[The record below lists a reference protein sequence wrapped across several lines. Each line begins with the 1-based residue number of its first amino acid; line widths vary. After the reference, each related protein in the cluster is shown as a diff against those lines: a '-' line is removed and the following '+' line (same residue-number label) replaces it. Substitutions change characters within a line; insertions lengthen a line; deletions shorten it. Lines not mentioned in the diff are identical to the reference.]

1 MIYLL
6 PIYLQVSD
14 ANLVNLMNLL
24 SRAKANPYLCELML
38 EYTPL
43 HTPWVYS
50 SHHHNW
56 ARIFLDVV
64 KKVVRAS

>member
-1 MIYLL
+1 
-6 PIYLQVSD
+6 
-14 ANLVNLMNLL
+14 MNLL
-24 SRAKANPYLCELML
+24 SRAKANPYLFELML

-43 HTPWVYS
+43 PTPWVYS
-50 SHHHNW
+50 SHHRNW